1 MIEDPAAPDRDDEPD
16 GGSPDDGRIVLL
28 VTSPRVAAG
37 LLDRTAWRR
46 LEQAS
51 SVLAADPDEA
61 WLRALHRAGVPV
73 RDVGDLPVGERA
85 GTLVEAALPGTTVVW
100 LGSPD
105 GDPRLT
111 DALAEHLSR
120 RAVTG
125 RPPEIELVTGSY
137 DVPGSR
143 LLDLVAVMDRLRSP
157 GGCPWDA
164 EQTPASLAP
173 YLLEEAHE
181 VLEAL
186 DSGDRVH
193 LREELGDLLLQVVF
207 HARVAAEHGQEPF
220 DVDDVAAGIV
230 EKLVRRHPHVFADTP
245 VDGGAAGVEHLWE
258 SIKDREKGREGA
270 FDGIPLAL
278 PALARAQKMAARL
291 ERAGRLDVL
300 HAVKDAPS
308 GAGTPGADGARAA
321 DGVAVRLLEV
331 VLAAREQGVDA
342 ESALRSVLNRLVRHE
357 ADAAVQDPGERGWGH
372 GGSRPERAPGP

>member
-1 MIEDPAAPDRDDEPD
+1 VIEDPAAPERDGEPD

-61 WLRALHRAGVPV
+61 WLRALHRAGVTV
-73 RDVGDLPVGERA
+73 HDVGHLPVGRRA
-85 GTLVEAALPGTTVVW
+85 GTLVETATPGTTVVW

-125 RPPEIELVTGSY
+125 RPPEVELVTGSY

-186 DSGDRVH
+186 DSGDRAH
-193 LREELGDLLLQVVF
+193 LREELGDLLLQVAF
-207 HARVAAEHGQEPF
+207 HARIAAEHEHEPF

-245 VDGGAAGVEHLWE
+245 VDGGATGVEHLWE
-258 SIKDREKGREGA
+258 TIKDGEKKRDGV
-270 FDGIPLAL
+270 FDGIPLTL

-291 ERAGRLDVL
+291 DRAGRLDL
-300 HAVKDAPS
+300 L
-308 GAGTPGADGARAA
+308 DGVEVGPPDEPTGGQAA
-321 DGVAVRLLEV
+321 DGIAVRLLEV

-342 ESALRSVLNRLVRHE
+342 ESALRAVLNRLVRRE
-357 ADAAVQDPGERGWGH
+357 VDAAAQASGERGWGH
-372 GGSRPERAPGP
+372 GGSRPDRAPGP